1 MRRLRSIAISAFCCK
16 NGNKEAMSYNDWR
29 LGINFVNLSL
39 GKLNLIKEI
48 FNIKSMNIKWKI
60 FLLLRF
66 YETKTDTRD
75 SFVLRVRLRK
85 VVGRRFPSRW
95 KRVASKAIP

>member
-1 MRRLRSIAISAFCCK
+1 
-16 NGNKEAMSYNDWR
+16 MSYDDWR

-95 KRVASKAIP
+95 KRVASKAIL